1 MTPCA
6 PSRKEIVQK
15 ITSLLDDPAF
25 IHHYRSDEK
34 AFTRERKL
42 TFSHLVLF
50 LLNLVK
56 GSVEDELDAF
66 FQTLHDQEPDTLF
79 VTKSAFTQA
88 RKKLKSEVFI
98 ELNRILVDTLYQQD
112 CRRWHGFRV
121 CAVDG
126 SVLNLPEQAALRQ
139 HFQPEAHNRPQARTS
154 QLYDVLN
161 QVTLDARLEPI
172 SVDERTLAAA
182 HLAQTQEGDLVV
194 YDRGYP
200 AFHLFALHQH
210 AGRDFCVRSPWNLY
224 NETRDFWFSEDAERR
239 VTLTPSRDAI
249 AQCRAAGLPC
259 EPLDVRLVRVDLPSG
274 EPEIL
279 ITSVLDETRIP
290 AGDFKALYHL
300 RWGVEEDYKKMK
312 SHLEVEQFSGL
323 SVLAVQQDFHAK
335 VFSKN
340 LTSLLVNAA
349 QRSVDQQTAH
359 RQHRY
364 KVNFTRALSRMK
376 HQIVRLFTLADVGDL
391 LERLVRLMAQSIEAV
406 RPERSYSRKPGR
418 GPKYATNYKRA
429 R

>member
-1 MTPCA
+1 
-6 PSRKEIVQK
+6 VQK
-15 ITSLLDDPAF
+15 IAICLHDPAF
-25 IHHYRSDEK
+25 IHRFRSDEK

-42 TFSHLVLF
+42 TFAHLVLF

-66 FQTLHDQEPDTLF
+66 FQTLHDQEPDALF
-79 VTKSAFTQA
+79 ATKSAFTQA

-98 ELNRILVDTLYQQD
+98 ELNRLLVDTLYQQD

-121 CAVDG
+121 LAVDG
-126 SVLNLPEQAALRQ
+126 SVLNLPEQPALRA
-139 HFQPEAHNRPQARTS
+139 HFQPEAQNRPQARAS

-161 QVTLDARLEPI
+161 QVTLDARLAPM

-182 HLAQTQEGDLVV
+182 HLAQTQEGDLTLF
-194 YDRGYP
+194 DRGYP
-200 AFHLFALHQH
+200 AFYLFALHRQTS
-210 AGRDFCVRSPWNLY
+210 RDFCARSPWNLY
-224 NETRDFWFSEDAERR
+224 NETRDFWFSGAAEQR
-239 VTLTPSRDAI
+239 VTLKPSGDSIR
-249 AQCRAAGLPC
+249 QCRAEGLSC
-259 EPLDVRLVRVDLPSG
+259 EPLEVRLVRVDLPSG

-279 ITSVLDETRIP
+279 ITSVLDQAHIP
-290 AGDFKALYHL
+290 AEDFKALYHL
-300 RWGVEEDYKKMK
+300 RWGIEEDYKKMK

-340 LTSLLVNAA
+340 LTSLLVTVA
-349 QRSVDQQTAH
+349 QRDVDQQTAH
-359 RQHRY
+359 RKRRY

-376 HQIVRLFTLADVGDL
+376 HQIVRLFTLADVSGL

-406 RPERSYSRKPGR
+406 RPERSYPRKPGR
-418 GPKYATNYKRA
+418 GPKYATNYKGA

>member
-1 MTPCA
+1 
-6 PSRKEIVQK
+6 VQK
-15 ITSLLDDPAF
+15 IAICLHDPAF
-25 IHHYRSDEK
+25 IHRFRSDEK

-42 TFSHLVLF
+42 TFVHLVLF
-50 LLNLVK
+50 LLNLIK

-66 FQTLHDQEPDTLF
+66 FQTLHGQEPDTLF

-88 RKKLKSEVFI
+88 RKKLKAEVFI
-98 ELNRILVDTLYQQD
+98 ELNRLLTDTLYQQD
-112 CRRWHGFRV
+112 GRRWHGFRV

-126 SVLNLPEQAALRQ
+126 SVLNLPEQAALRA
-139 HFQPEAHNRPQARTS
+139 HFQPEARNRPQARAS

-161 QVTLDARLEPI
+161 QVTLDARLAPM
-172 SVDERTLAAA
+172 SVDERTLAVA
-182 HLAQTQEGDLVV
+182 HLAQTHEGDILV

-200 AFHLFALHQH
+200 AFHLFALHRH
-210 AGRDFCVRSPWNLY
+210 SGRDFCFRSAWNLY
-224 NETRDFWFSEDAERR
+224 NETRDFWFSGASEQR
-239 VTLTPSRDAI
+239 VTLMPSGDAI
-249 AQCRAAGLPC
+249 RQCRAEGLSC
-259 EPLDVRLVRVDLPSG
+259 EPLEVRLVRVDLPSG

-279 ITSVLDETRIP
+279 ITSVLDEARIP
-290 AGDFKALYHL
+290 TEDFQALYHL
-300 RWGVEEDYKKMK
+300 RWGIEEDYKKMK

-340 LTSLLVNAA
+340 LTSLLVTAA
-349 QRSVDQQTAH
+349 QRDVDQQTAH
-359 RQHRY
+359 RKRRY

-376 HQIVRLFTLADVGDL
+376 HQIIRLFTLVDVGGL
-391 LERLVRLMAQSIEAV
+391 IERLIRLMAQSVEAV
-406 RPERSYSRKPGR
+406 RPDRSYPRKPGR